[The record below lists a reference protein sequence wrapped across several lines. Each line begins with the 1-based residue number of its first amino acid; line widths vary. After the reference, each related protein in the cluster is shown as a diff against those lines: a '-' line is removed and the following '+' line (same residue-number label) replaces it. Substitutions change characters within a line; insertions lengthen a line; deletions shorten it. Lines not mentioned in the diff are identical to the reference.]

1 MKYSPDEKYEIIRMV
16 EQSDLGVKRTL
27 KKIGIPKSSFYL
39 WYHQYLEHG
48 IDGLKPLS
56 RRPRRVWNQIS
67 DEHRQAILDL
77 CSDTP

>member
-48 IDGLKPLS
+48 
-56 RRPRRVWNQIS
+56 
-67 DEHRQAILDL
+67 
-77 CSDTP
+77 

>member
-16 EQSDLGVKRTL
+16 EQSDLGVERTL

-48 IDGLKPLS
+48 IDGLKA
-56 RRPRRVWNQIS
+56 
-67 DEHRQAILDL
+67 AIATAAASLEPDQR
-77 CSDTP
+77 